1 VPKPSRRVGGRMA
14 AAIFTTP
21 RRATRPALTSCSL
34 RQFYA
39 VEAETRD
46 FICAETGWHSDRHG
60 RLKQVS
66 QLAQRG
72 QLGSAVTL
80 LKSTVAAYPKSH
92 TAWGFLGKG
101 LGDMKDYAG
110 AEDALQKAIALAPSL
125 DKAEHWFYVGVYRQ
139 EQRKF
144 KEAAEAY
151 RTTLELR
158 PQDAEAHFSLGAC
171 LEATGD
177 HEGAAEAFRQAL
189 RHRPD
194 MAKARERLENRK
206 K

>member
-1 VPKPSRRVGGRMA
+1 MEQVERFYVGLNA
-14 AAIFTTP
+14 
-21 RRATRPALTSCSL
+21 
-34 RQFYA
+34 
-39 VEAETRD
+39 
-46 FICAETGWHSDRHG
+46 
-60 RLKQVS
+60 RLKEVT

-72 QLGSAVTL
+72 QLDSAVTL
-80 LKSTVAAYPKSH
+80 LKSTVSAYPKSH

-151 RTTLELR
+151 RTTVELR
-158 PQDAEAHFSLGAC
+158 PQDAAAHFSLGEC
-171 LEATGD
+171 LEASGD
-177 HEGAAEAFRQAL
+177 RKGAADAFREAL

-194 MAKARERLENRK
+194 MAKARERLEK
-206 K
+206 VTQ